1 MNATETAPKKT
12 KRKQD
17 TCYCDAYRFPHR
29 LGGGKCE
36 NVDIDGPFCTSCGS
50 SCEVVQGDDGI
61 GPYMVRGVL
70 LKEMMAF
77 VVQGDDGI
85 GPYEF
90 WGQKGNDSQPY
101 SASDCCDA
109 EVVEHQHELDM
120 VEVWG

>member
-61 GPYMVRGVL
+61 GPY
-70 LKEMMAF
+70 
-77 VVQGDDGI
+77 
-85 GPYEF
+85 EF